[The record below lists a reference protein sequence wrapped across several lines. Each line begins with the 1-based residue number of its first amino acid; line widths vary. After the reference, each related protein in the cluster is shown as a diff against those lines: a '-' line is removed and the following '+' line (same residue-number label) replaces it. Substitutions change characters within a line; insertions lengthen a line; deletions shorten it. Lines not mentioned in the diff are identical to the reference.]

1 MEIVCEERVPPRSK
15 ESKLVMQRLLSV
27 LAVLK
32 QSIASKKRYVK
43 VLATPSVLG
52 LFYCL
57 YRLGYCSGVR
67 RSGNQVMIS
76 LNYVSGVCSLRQ
88 LNVLTKLSHK
98 KTMTLKRSF
107 PTQSVYI
114 LSTSKGIV
122 SHTEALELGVGG
134 IALACCN

>member
-1 MEIVCEERVPPRSK
+1 
-15 ESKLVMQRLLSV
+15 MQRLLSV

-52 LFYCL
+52 LFDCL

-67 RSGNQVMIS
+67 RSGDQLVVS

-88 LNVLTKLSHK
+88 LHLLTKLSHK
-98 KTMTLKRSF
+98 KTISLKRSF
-107 PTQSVYI
+107 PVQSVYI

-122 SHTEALELGVGG
+122 SHMEAVQLGVGG
-134 IALACCN
+134 VALACCN